1 MAYSTHSGIVKPAWR
16 QAWGYFLR
24 RKNGMMHSTISP
36 RQLANENSVISTPNV
51 APVEVMTMA
60 TISTPTMMLL
70 NEAKTYPFCRGSSRP
85 LKGIL
90 SETVMAAHLLYLIVV
105 SCSPSEKRQRRGCR
119 LSERDLLP
127 SPLSG
132 K

>member
-51 APVEVMTMA
+51 APVEVMTIA
-60 TISTPTMMLL
+60 KSITNTSTTMP
-70 NEAKTYPFCRGSSRP
+70 APR
-85 LKGIL
+85 
-90 SETVMAAHLLYLIVV
+90 VV
-105 SCSPSEKRQRRGCR
+105 SFVPEENISASTN
-119 LSERDLLP
+119 
-127 SPLSG
+127 
-132 K
+132 

>member
-1 MAYSTHSGIVKPAWR
+1 MGILFAQEERDDAQHDIAQTVGKREQRHQHAK
-16 QAWGYFLR
+16 R
-24 RKNGMMHSTISP
+24 RAGGGDDDGDH
-36 RQLANENSVISTPNV
+36 QHADHD
-51 APVEVMTMA
+51 AVERGED
-60 TISTPTMMLL
+60 I
-70 NEAKTYPFCRGSSRP
+70 PFCGGSSRP

-90 SETVMAAHLLYLIVV
+90 SETVVAAYLLYLIYLIVV